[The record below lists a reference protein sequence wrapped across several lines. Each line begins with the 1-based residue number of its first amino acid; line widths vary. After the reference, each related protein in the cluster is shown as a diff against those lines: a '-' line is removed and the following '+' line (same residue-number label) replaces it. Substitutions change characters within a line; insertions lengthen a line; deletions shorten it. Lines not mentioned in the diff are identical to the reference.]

1 MVTYYMLKSG
11 SRLPKNNNEKSFKN
25 NEKYFLFHVKSF
37 LLLRYLHFC
46 PDFPGY
52 VEKQLDKRA
61 MVDSKIY
68 DVTE

>member
-1 MVTYYMLKSG
+1 MKNTFYFMLIA
-11 SRLPKNNNEKSFKN
+11 
-25 NEKYFLFHVKSF
+25 FLF
-37 LLLRYLHFC
+37 LRYLHIC